1 MRIPVRRRI
10 LILHRHSVLNSSWI
24 IISST
29 EINTEVTAHNLS
41 LKYDMM
47 RLIRAM
53 NTNVSNLGDARTIT
67 SAGFEYLKGI
77 GWFLNLS
84 LI

>member
-1 MRIPVRRRI
+1 
-10 LILHRHSVLNSSWI
+10 
-24 IISST
+24 
-29 EINTEVTAHNLS
+29 
-41 LKYDMM
+41 
-47 RLIRAM
+47 M